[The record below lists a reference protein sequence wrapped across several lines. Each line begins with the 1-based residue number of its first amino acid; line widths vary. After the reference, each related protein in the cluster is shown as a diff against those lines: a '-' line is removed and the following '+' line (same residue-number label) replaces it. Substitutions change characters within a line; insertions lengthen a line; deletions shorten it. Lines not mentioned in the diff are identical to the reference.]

1 MRRLKCVIAA
11 SLCFIAL
18 PSQAALNIFACEP
31 EWASLSEELGGDK
44 VTVYSATTAKQDVH
58 RIQARPSLI
67 AKMRRA
73 DMVICSGA
81 ELEAGWLP
89 LLTQRASNRKVQP
102 GQPGHFMAAE
112 QVERL
117 DIPTQLDR
125 SHGDVHAGG
134 NPHIHLDPYRVQIIA
149 RLFAARLIEIDA
161 ANAKYYQAQLDS
173 FDQRWQAGA
182 SSGRGA

>member
-102 GQPGHFMAAE
+102 GQPGHF
-112 QVERL
+112 
-117 DIPTQLDR
+117 I
-125 SHGDVHAGG
+125 
-134 NPHIHLDPYRVQIIA
+134 
-149 RLFAARLIEIDA
+149 
-161 ANAKYYQAQLDS
+161 
-173 FDQRWQAGA
+173 
-182 SSGRGA
+182 